1 VVEEVRTLLRRHDLA
16 LTKVQRPRRKLE
28 SLFLEIVEQAR
39 SEGVRTSGASSG
51 GEVAEFLAANEP
63 VSNDAGAA
71 AKGAESPVD
80 TNLLDSLMKR

>member
-1 VVEEVRTLLRRHDLA
+1 
-16 LTKVQRPRRKLE
+16 
-28 SLFLEIVEQAR
+28 
-39 SEGVRTSGASSG
+39 VRTSGASSG

-63 VSNDAGAA
+63 VPDDAGVA